1 MQFVAL
7 ACPEEG
13 RVIPG
18 LGSQLLAALEKDV
31 HMEKLAG

>member
-1 MQFVAL
+1 MQFVAR

-31 HMEKLAG
+31 LGEKSAG